1 MEADFLHMS
10 LPIIQGDGFSI
21 RPYQDGDEV
30 SLQAALNDPRVYERL
45 TNIPRPYTL
54 DDARW
59 WISQS
64 ATTVTLA
71 TKRINFA
78 IIIAH
83 EVVGSVA
90 FINVD
95 MRQGNAQLS
104 AWIAQ
109 RYWGQGLAVRALELL
124 LQFGFQK
131 LRLHRVSAFHV
142 SDNEKSERMLQK
154 LGFTLEGVHKE
165 EWKKPVGDT
174 FKRFDSLHYAL
185 LVHEWEKRKEHQNA

>member
-10 LPIIQGDGFSI
+10 LPVIEGNGFII

-30 SLQAALNDPRVYERL
+30 SLQAALNDPKVYERL

-54 DDARW
+54 TDAKY

-64 ATTVTLA
+64 ASTITLA

-78 IIIAH
+78 IIIAN

-95 MRQGNAQLS
+95 IRQGNAQLS
-104 AWIAQ
+104 AWVAQ

-124 LQFGFQK
+124 LAFGFQT
-131 LRLHRVSAFHV
+131 LGLHRVSAFHV
-142 SDNEKSERMLQK
+142 SDNEKSEHMLHK
-154 LGFTLEGVHKE
+154 LGFSLEGVHKE

-185 LVHEWEKRKEHQNA
+185 LVHEWEKRKEPHNA